1 VSGNSKVSIE
11 FFFQAEK
18 QLEALLKA
26 PESAADYSI
35 AMAALAMV
43 WQSSYLQV
51 RKDKCNGFL
60 ETAASICKNI
70 KAFNSEVFI
79 KYLFCL
85 AMSPHSFMVHPH
97 APPSRQ
103 FPHSTNPMIG
113 KRKLV
118 VHIAT
123 SELA

>member
-1 VSGNSKVSIE
+1 MSGNSKVSIE

-85 AMSPHSFMVHPH
+85 AMLPHSFMVHP
-97 APPSRQ
+97 SSLIN
-103 FPHSTNPMIG
+103 FLTINPMIG